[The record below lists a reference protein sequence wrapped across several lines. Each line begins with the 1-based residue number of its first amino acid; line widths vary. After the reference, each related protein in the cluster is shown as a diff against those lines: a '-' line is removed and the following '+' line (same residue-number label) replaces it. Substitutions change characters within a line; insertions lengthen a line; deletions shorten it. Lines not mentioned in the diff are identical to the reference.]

1 MMAESRGGRSLSA
14 TGNVEMYLSKDG
26 DMIDEICWR
35 YYPKRQ
41 QALAVEHV
49 YEANNRL
56 ADRGEK
62 LPAGLTILLP
72 DLPRPRTQPVINL
85 WGRA

>member
-1 MMAESRGGRSLSA
+1 MADL
-14 TGNVEMYLSKDG
+14 YLTSDG

-56 ADRGEK
+56 ADLGEK
-62 LPAGLTILLP
+62 LPACLTIILP
-72 DLPRPRTQPVINL
+72 DLPQPRTVPVINL
-85 WGRA
+85 WGRG

>member
-56 ADRGEK
+56 ADRGRAPSRLLICGGAHE
-62 LPAGLTILLP
+62 TICSNHF
-72 DLPRPRTQPVINL
+72 TGQ
-85 WGRA
+85 